1 MNMKI
6 LLLIGLLIIGGSA
19 LAMAPVASDVVV
31 IVNKGN
37 DNQVDRSFVVKVYT
51 GEAKTWSNGGT
62 ITALDLPED
71 SPVRVSFTSRVLGK
85 SVSSMKSLWTEYVFS
100 GKATPPKQLGSDEEV
115 KKMVGSNKNAIG
127 YIRASSLDDTVKAV
141 IK

>member
-1 MNMKI
+1 MKI

-51 GEAKTWSNGGT
+51 GEAKTWSNGGA

-115 KKMVGSNKNAIG
+115 KKIVGSNKNAIG

>member
-1 MNMKI
+1 MKI
-6 LLLIGLLIIGGSA
+6 LLLIGLLIIGGAA

-37 DNQVDRSFVVKVYT
+37 DNQVDRAFVVKVYT
-51 GEAKTWSNGGT
+51 GEAKTWGNGGA

-115 KKMVGSNKNAIG
+115 KKLVGSNKNAIG

>member
-37 DNQVDRSFVVKVYT
+37 DNQVYRSFVVKVYT